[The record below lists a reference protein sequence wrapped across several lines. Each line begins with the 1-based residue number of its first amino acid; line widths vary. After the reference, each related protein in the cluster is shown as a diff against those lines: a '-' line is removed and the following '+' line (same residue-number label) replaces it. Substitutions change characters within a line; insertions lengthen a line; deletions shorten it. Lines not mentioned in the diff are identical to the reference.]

1 MINNDAYLK
10 AIDSMLE
17 NGDVQSPSGLML
29 LAYLREFRPP
39 EFGYDGPA
47 DVCMTSRKICKA
59 IEDMRD
65 RHRRSIKDHA
75 CSGISPGILRL
86 PRACMAYG
94 YGQERGGHTT
104 SADRSGV
111 GSEQNRMTHF
121 F

>member
-59 IEDMRD
+59 IEDMAEIDIDSVSKIMLALGYRPVYYD
-65 RHRRSIKDHA
+65 SLGLVWPMDMVRS
-75 CSGISPGILRL
+75 
-86 PRACMAYG
+86 
-94 YGQERGGHTT
+94 E
-104 SADRSGV
+104 GV
-111 GSEQNRMTHF
+111 IPPPPIDPE
-121 F
+121 